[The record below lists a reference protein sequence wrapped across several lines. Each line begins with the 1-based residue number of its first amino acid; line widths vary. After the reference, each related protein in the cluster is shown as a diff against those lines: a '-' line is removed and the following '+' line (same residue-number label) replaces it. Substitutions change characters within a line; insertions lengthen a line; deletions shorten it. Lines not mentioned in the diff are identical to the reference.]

1 MCSDEDTEG
10 RWQPRV
16 TTCQVTAARAAFY
29 AEHKDTGPETM
40 LAFALLPDGEAARD
54 PLAFDP
60 ARAQAERDAMEARI
74 AAI

>member
-1 MCSDEDTEG
+1 M
-10 RWQPRV
+10 
-16 TTCQVTAARAAFY
+16 TTCHVTAARAAFY

-74 AAI
+74 AAMYHTPSRPKG